1 MQFRALRSDIRTLDP
16 AYFGLPMSTGALAL
30 ASHALGNDAVARLF
44 FGLNN
49 AEIAVLGLMLSLRMV
64 LYFPNF
70 RKDLSAHNK
79 GAGFLTV
86 VAALCILGTEHMVLA
101 PNVHAALALWCAA
114 FMAWAV
120 LSYAFFILVTISR
133 RKPGLEHGIDGS
145 WLLFVVAAQALSIL
159 GSLIAPVLAPYL
171 RHALFGALFLYLL
184 GCLFYVVVIGMIFY
198 RTTFFHM
205 RADEF
210 KPSYWIDMGAAA
222 ITTLAGT
229 MLADAMARHGIYT
242 DFIPLLKLGSAFF
255 WVAGTWWIPVILFLE
270 IWRHTIIPLRYHA
283 GHWSLVFPL
292 GVYTLCT
299 WELAGML
306 QLPVLQSISWV
317 FLRIAWLAWCIT
329 FLGMCHRLWR
339 RYGVKERTPAA
350 AAKHIR

>member
-1 MQFRALRSDIRTLDP
+1 MHLRALRSDIRTLDP
-16 AYFGLPMSTGALAL
+16 AYFGLPMSTGAIAL
-30 ASHALGNDAVARLF
+30 ASHALGNDAVARFF

-49 AEIAVLGLMLSLRMV
+49 AEIAVLGLLFLLRVV
-64 LYFPNF
+64 LYFPSF
-70 RKDLSAHNK
+70 RKDLAAHNK
-79 GAGFLTV
+79 GAGFLTI
-86 VAALCILGTEHMVLA
+86 VAALCILGTEHVLLA
-101 PNVHAALALWCAA
+101 PNASAALALWCAA
-114 FMAWAV
+114 FTAWLV
-120 LSYAFFILVTISR
+120 LSYSFFILVTIR
-133 RKPGLEHGIDGS
+133 RSKPGLGQGIDGS
-145 WLLFVVAAQALSIL
+145 WLLFVVSVQALSIL
-159 GSLIAPVLAPYL
+159 GCLIAPQASPYL
-171 RHALFGALFLYLL
+171 RHALFAALFLYLL

-229 MLADAMARHGIYT
+229 MLADAMARHGMFM

-299 WELAGML
+299 WELAGVL
-306 QLPVLQSISWV
+306 SLPVLQSIAWV
-317 FLRIAWLAWCIT
+317 FLRMAWSAWGIT
-329 FLGMCHRLWR
+329 FVGMCHRVWR
-339 RYGVKERTPAA
+339 RYGAKEHNQAGAER
-350 AAKHIR
+350 

>member
-1 MQFRALRSDIRTLDP
+1 MHLRALRSDIRTLDP
-16 AYFGLPMSTGALAL
+16 AYFGLPMSTGAIAL
-30 ASHALGNDAVARLF
+30 ASHALGNDAVARFF

-49 AEIAVLGLMLSLRMV
+49 AEIAVLGLLFMLRVV
-64 LYFPNF
+64 LYFPSF
-70 RKDLSAHNK
+70 RKDLAAHNK
-79 GAGFLTV
+79 GAGFLTI
-86 VAALCILGTEHMVLA
+86 VAALCILGTEHVLLA
-101 PNVHAALALWCAA
+101 PNASAALALWCAA
-114 FMAWAV
+114 FTAWLV
-120 LSYAFFILVTISR
+120 LSYSFFILVTIR
-133 RKPGLEHGIDGS
+133 RSKPGLGQGIDGS
-145 WLLFVVAAQALSIL
+145 WLLFVVSVQALSIL
-159 GSLIAPVLAPYL
+159 GCLIAPQASPYL
-171 RHALFGALFLYLL
+171 RHALFAALFLYLL

-229 MLADAMARHGIYT
+229 MLADAMARHGMFM

-299 WELAGML
+299 WELAGVL
-306 QLPVLQSISWV
+306 SLPVLQSIDWV
-317 FLRIAWLAWCIT
+317 FLRMAWSAWGIT
-329 FLGMCHRLWR
+329 FVGMCHRVWR
-339 RYGVKERTPAA
+339 RYGAKEHNQAGAER
-350 AAKHIR
+350 

>member
-1 MQFRALRSDIRTLDP
+1 MHLRALRSDIRTLDP
-16 AYFGLPMSTGALAL
+16 AYFGLPMSTGAIAL
-30 ASHALGNDAVARLF
+30 ASHALGNDAVARFF

-49 AEIAVLGLMLSLRMV
+49 AEIAVLGLLFLLRVV
-64 LYFPNF
+64 LYFPSF
-70 RKDLSAHNK
+70 RKDLAAHNK
-79 GAGFLTV
+79 GAGFLTI
-86 VAALCILGTEHMVLA
+86 VAALCILGTEHVLLA
-101 PNVHAALALWCAA
+101 PNASAALALWCAA
-114 FMAWAV
+114 FTAWLV
-120 LSYAFFILVTISR
+120 LSYSFFILVTIR
-133 RKPGLEHGIDGS
+133 RSKPGLGQGIDGS
-145 WLLFVVAAQALSIL
+145 WLLFVVSVQALSIL
-159 GSLIAPVLAPYL
+159 GCLIAPQASPYL
-171 RHALFGALFLYLL
+171 RHALFAALFLYLL

-306 QLPVLQSISWV
+306 HLPVLQSIAWV
-317 FLRIAWLAWCIT
+317 FLRIAWLAWGIT
-329 FLGMCHRLWR
+329 FVGMCHRVWR
-339 RYGVKERTPAA
+339 RYGAKEHNQAGAER
-350 AAKHIR
+350 

>member
-1 MQFRALRSDIRTLDP
+1 MHFRALRPDIQTLAP

-30 ASHALGNDAVARLF
+30 ASHALGNEGIAHFL
-44 FGLNN
+44 FGLNKV
-49 AEIAVLGLMLSLRMV
+49 ELAVLGLLLLLRV
-64 LYFPNF
+64 VFFFPHF
-70 RKDLSAHNK
+70 RADLAAPGK

-86 VAALCILGTEHMVLA
+86 VAALCILGTEQMLMASGAFTV
-101 PNVHAALALWCAA
+101 LALWAVA
-114 FMAWAV
+114 FIVWLL
-120 LSYAFFILVTISR
+120 LSYAFFILVTISTK
-133 RKPGLEHGIDGS
+133 KPGLAHGINGT

-159 GSLIAPVLAPYL
+159 ACLLAPLVAPHL
-171 RHALFGALFLYLL
+171 RHALFAALFLYLL

-198 RTTFFHM
+198 RTAFFRM

-242 DFIPLLKLGSAFF
+242 DFIPMLKLGSAFF
-255 WVAGTWWIPVILFLE
+255 WVAGTWWIPVILILE
-270 IWRHTIIPLRYHA
+270 VWRYTIIPLRYQA
-283 GHWSLVFPL
+283 GQWSLVFPL

-306 QLPVLQSISWV
+306 QLPVLQTVSWV
-317 FLRIAWLAWCIT
+317 FLRIAWLAWSVT
-329 FLGMCHRLWR
+329 FLGMAHRMWK
-339 RYGVKERTPAA
+339 RYGARQGSTSAPGVGNR
-350 AAKHIR
+350 